1 MGATVRLATALVGS
15 TLLVGAAVVLVVQTR
30 ADEVVYRTKS
40 DFNTI
45 IVTEDELGVRT
56 LRFEEYGARQ
66 SVVKLGDPDYLALP
80 YAKAVHVGLA
90 LPENPKRVLVVGLGG
105 GTIPQFLHRH
115 FPDLMID
122 AVEIDPAVVR
132 VAKAYFG
139 LRPDD
144 RLRVFVADG
153 REFIERSE
161 PVYDVIYLD
170 AYSADSV
177 PYALTTREFLQ
188 ATRKALTPD
197 GVVVGNVWSSRSNR
211 LYDSMIRTYQDVF
224 EQVAVNDVRGVGNK
238 IVIAA
243 TGGKPLTKDA
253 VATRSASLAV
263 RGKFPYDFKEIVEE
277 GYHLLDEF
285 DEKGEVLRDQPA
297 ARDF

>member
-1 MGATVRLATALVGS
+1 MRPCSSRLVHLLVALS
-15 TLLVGAAVVLVVQTR
+15 LCLTLLC
-30 ADEVVYRTKS
+30 S
-40 DFNTI
+40 
-45 IVTEDELGVRT
+45 
-56 LRFEEYGARQ
+56 
-66 SVVKLGDPDYLALP
+66 
-80 YAKAVHVGLA
+80 GLA
-90 LPENPKRVLVVGLGG
+90 
-105 GTIPQFLHRH
+105 
-115 FPDLMID
+115 
-122 AVEIDPAVVR
+122 
-132 VAKAYFG
+132 
-139 LRPDD
+139 
-144 RLRVFVADG
+144 
-153 REFIERSE
+153 S
-161 PVYDVIYLD
+161 PVC
-170 AYSADSV
+170 AC
-177 PYALTTREFLQ
+177 
-188 ATRKALTPD
+188 D

-277 GYHLLDEF
+277 GYHLLDEL

>member
-1 MGATVRLATALVGS
+1 MRLATALVGT

-30 ADEVVYRTKS
+30 AGEVVYRTES

-45 IVTEDELGVRT
+45 IVTEDQQGIRT

-105 GTIPQFLHRH
+105 GTIPQFLRRH

-122 AVEIDPAVVR
+122 AVEIDPVVVQ
-132 VAKAYFG
+132 VAKTYFG
-139 LRPDD
+139 LDPDD
-144 RLRVFVADG
+144 KLRVFVADG

-161 PVYDVIYLD
+161 PIYDAIYLD

-197 GVVVGNVWSSRSNR
+197 GVVVGNVWSSRSNK

-243 TGGKPLTKDA
+243 AGGKPLTKDE
-253 VATRSASLAV
+253 VAARSASLAS
-263 RGKFPYDFKEIVEE
+263 RGKFPYDLREIVEE
-277 GYHLLDEF
+277 GYHLLDKP
-285 DEKGEVLRDQPA
+285 DEKGEVLRDQPSP
-297 ARDF
+297 